1 MALHYHLSDQLTR
14 NAGGYEA
21 DISTQLLRMGCA
33 ICGRPLRDPISLE
46 RGWGPV
52 CDEKFMM
59 GGTERVW
66 AQMEAD
72 FNPDEAALAM
82 REAPT
87 VEPMRWLE
95 PIINQETGKP
105 YIERT
110 FKKGEELPD
119 GTKAQGG
126 EIVTKTKPIRP
137 GSLRDYWIGKGGDPD
152 DPNAPWRT
160 SAELRRT
167 MVSNGIWYAS
177 RAVSFGFDGSVVS
190 AEKVDPK
197 WMVVA
202 AVQRFARA
210 VGLPGAAN
218 RMTEFYGA
226 KMVKYIQAQTKA
238 TKKASAKKG
247 IVFEHVPATYQIE
260 QWDAQARRKRVMAV
274 GDHAMR
280 VHVPYSQEF
289 NNLAWENK
297 DIFFGREGEKDQ
309 WSYALAK
316 TQAMYWRY
324 FNQRDLRQVVN
335 IISGVFGDQM
345 CITRKMLTVEDRKR
359 KISERLGKVCVLDVS
374 TGTARLFPREIA
386 DQLVSRS
393 EYESVNSRGEPVL
406 KPGRYRIVK
415 DK

>member
-1 MALHYHLSDQLTR
+1 MALHYHLADELAR
-14 NAGGYEA
+14 NAEGYEK

-33 ICGRPLRDPISLE
+33 ICGRPLRDPVSLE
-46 RGWGPV
+46 RGWGPI
-52 CDEKFMM
+52 CDDKYV
-59 GGTERVW
+59 GGSGHARVW
-66 AQMEAD
+66 QQMERD
-72 FNPDEAALAM
+72 FDPEAAAAAM
-82 REAPT
+82 REAPLI
-87 VEPMRWLE
+87 EPMRWLE
-95 PIINQETGKP
+95 PILNPSTGKP
-105 YIERT
+105 YIERI

-126 EIVTKTKPIRP
+126 EIVTKTKPLRP
-137 GSLRDYWIGKGGDPD
+137 GSLRDYWEKKGGNAD
-152 DPNAPWRT
+152 DPNAPWRHDID
-160 SAELRRT
+160 LRRT

-177 RAVSFGFDGSVVS
+177 RAVSFGFDGDVVS
-190 AEKVDPK
+190 AQKVDPK

-202 AVQRFARA
+202 SVQRFARA

-226 KMVKYIQAQTKA
+226 KMVKYIQAQRKA

-247 IVFEHVPATYQIE
+247 IVFEHVPADYQVE
-260 QWDAQARRKRVMAV
+260 QWDTQARRKRVMAV
-274 GDHAMR
+274 GEHAMR

-289 NNLAWENK
+289 NDLAWENK
-297 DIFFGREGEKDQ
+297 DIFFGREGEKGA

-316 TQAMYWRY
+316 TEAMYWRY

-345 CITRKMLTVEDRKR
+345 CITRQMLTVEDRKR
-359 KISERLGKVCVLDVS
+359 KIREREGKVCVLDVS
-374 TGTARLFPREIA
+374 TGTSRLFSKEVA
-386 DQLVSRS
+386 DRLVKGS
-393 EYESVNSRGEPVL
+393 EYETVDSKK